1 MSEMREEARG
11 VEAPVTAQRKESHVD
26 VCLSRDVQADRLSTG
41 LEHYRFEH
49 AGLPEMALGDVDTS
63 CTVFGK
69 SVAAPLFVAP
79 MTGGT
84 QRTAGIVRNLAVA
97 CEELSLAMSVG
108 SQRAA
113 VEDLTRAQYFEVR
126 RYAPKIPLFANLGAV
141 QLNYGFGVDHYR
153 RAVEMI
159 EADALFVH
167 VNPLQECIQEGGDT
181 DFRGL
186 VAKIGELCRRL
197 GVPLIVSEV
206 GCGFSRRTLER
217 LRDEG
222 VRAVCPSGGGGT
234 SWSLVEA
241 LRASDPGRA
250 RSGVLF
256 RNWGIPLAEAVQ
268 SARAVLPDGTVMA
281 VGGIQDGIQI
291 AKLVALG
298 ADLCGMARQLLA
310 PAVESGEAA
319 AREMRQHVTDLRIA
333 MFCAGA
339 RSIEDLRT
347 GGLLVRESGPLLPAE
362 R

>member
-1 MSEMREEARG
+1 MAERKAAEAIEG
-11 VEAPVTAQRKESHVD
+11 TPERKESHVD
-26 VCLSRDVQADRLSTG
+26 VCLNQPVASDRLSTG
-41 LEHYRFEH
+41 LERWRFEH
-49 AGLPEMALGDVDTS
+49 AGLPEMALEDVVPSTS
-63 CTVFGK
+63 VFGK

-84 QRTAGIVRNLAVA
+84 EKTAEIVRNLAIA
-97 CEELSLAMSVG
+97 ADEMNLAMAVG

-113 VEDLTRAQYFEVR
+113 VEDGTRAKFFEVR
-126 RYAPKIPLFANLGAV
+126 RYAPKIPLFANVGAV
-141 QLNYGFGVDHYR
+141 QLNYGYGPDQFQ
-153 RAVEMI
+153 RAVDMI
-159 EADALFVH
+159 GADALFVH

-181 DFRGL
+181 NFRDL
-186 VAKIGELCRRL
+186 ISKIGGLARSL
-197 GVPLIVSEV
+197 SVPLIVSEV
-206 GCGFSRRTLER
+206 GCGFSKATLRRLF
-217 LRDEG
+217 DEG

-241 LRASDPGRA
+241 LRAKDPSRA

-268 SARAVLPDGTVMA
+268 AARELGPEAGVFA

-310 PAVESGEAA
+310 PAVEGVEAVLD
-319 AREMRQHVTDLRIA
+319 EMRQHLQDLRIA

-339 RSIEDLRT
+339 RTLAELREA
-347 GGLLVRESGPLLPAE
+347 GRLVPLAG
-362 R
+362 